1 MYPPSFEYYA
11 PTTVE
16 EAIGLLEQH
25 QGEAKILAGGQSL
38 VAMMKLR
45 LVEPA
50 ALIDINRIPNLSYI
64 REDDKFL
71 RVGATARTNDLA
83 NSPLIRARYP
93 ILADAGAE
101 IADPIVRNRG
111 TVGGNLS
118 HGDPGNDLP
127 ACMLALGA
135 EFEVRGPKGA
145 RTVAARKFYQD
156 TFVTLLSPT
165 DLLTEVRIPKPGAGT
180 GNAYSKMERKV
191 GDFRD
196 GGGRGSGRGRPGGSD
211 RTGRDRPHQR
221 RPHGDLRSRCLG
233 LPAGEDRDRCRPR
246 EGRRARP

>member
-1 MYPPSFEYYA
+1 M
-11 PTTVE
+11 E

-191 GDFRD
+191 GDFATAAVAAQVVVGPGERSH
-196 GGGRGSGRGRPGGSD
+196 RPGSASPTSAPRRSTQPLPRTSCRGRPGPMPTS
-211 RTGRDRPHQR
+211 
-221 RPHGDLRSRCLG
+221 
-233 LPAGEDRDRCRPR
+233 
-246 EGRRARP
+246 